1 MPIPLLFW
9 GISALVFGG
18 GAAAGYLSRNGE
30 VARYRQAV
38 QALQAEVRR
47 LHGVIREQQE
57 QIAVLKKK
65 YQAAHMLNFIRKQV
79 YDQQMKS
86 ILMESYLQKE
96 ILHLYNRHLRQEA
109 LSGEETEFLTIMQSQ
124 DSDPG
129 ALDKALLYIDRKY
142 GAQIRERMLPV
153 DEMKREMEF
162 AEKLS
167 VDGGP
172 HGC

>member
-1 MPIPLLFW
+1 MPFPFVVL
-9 GISALVFGG
+9 SAVAVFTGG
-18 GAAAGYLSRNGE
+18 VAAGYLSRNEE

-57 QIAVLKKK
+57 QIAVLKQK

-79 YDQQMKS
+79 YDQQMKA

-96 ILHLYNRHLRQEA
+96 ILSLYNRQLRQEA
-109 LSGEETEFLTIMQSQ
+109 LSEQENAFLAIMQAAE
-124 DSDPG
+124 SDTG
-129 ALDKALLYIDRKY
+129 ALDRALLYIDRKY
-142 GAQIRERMLPV
+142 GDRIRERMLPGE
-153 DEMKREMEF
+153 DMKKEMEF
-162 AEKLS
+162 AENLS
-167 VDGGP
+167 IEGGP

>member
-1 MPIPLLFW
+1 MPVPLLFW
-9 GISALVFGG
+9 GLGALLFGG
-18 GAAAGYLSRNGE
+18 GAAAGYMSRNDE

-38 QALQAEVRR
+38 QALQDEVRR

-65 YQAAHMLNFIRKQV
+65 YQAVHMLNFIRKQV

-96 ILHLYNRHLRQEA
+96 ILHLYNRQLRGEPLSAQEA
-109 LSGEETEFLTIMQSQ
+109 EFLTIMQSP
-124 DSDPG
+124 DRDAA
-129 ALDKALLYIDRKY
+129 ALDRALVYIDRKY
-142 GAQIRERMLPV
+142 GAKIRERMLPV
-153 DEMKREMEF
+153 EEMRKEMEF
-162 AEKLS
+162 AENLS
-167 VDGGP
+167 VEGGP

>member
-1 MPIPLLFW
+1 MPFPIA
-9 GISALVFGG
+9 ALGAVAIFTGG
-18 GAAAGYLSRNGE
+18 VAAGYLSRNEE

-65 YQAAHMLNFIRKQV
+65 YQAVHMLNFIRKQV
-79 YDQQMKS
+79 YDQQMKA

-96 ILHLYNRHLRQEA
+96 ILHLYNRQLRQEA
-109 LSGEETEFLTIMQSQ
+109 LSEQETEFLAIMQAADKDQ
-124 DSDPG
+124 G
-129 ALDKALLYIDRKY
+129 ALDRALLYIDRKY
-142 GAQIRERMLPV
+142 GDNIRARMLPV
-153 DEMKREMEF
+153 DEMRKEMES
-162 AEKLS
+162 AENLS
-167 VDGGP
+167 LEGGP